1 MDTGTTPILF
11 DVDTGIDDA
20 LAILYA
26 LRSPEARVVACGTVR
41 GNVSSDQAAVNTL
54 RVLEVAGHPS
64 IPVAVG
70 CDHPL
75 IEPQSSAGWVHGDD
89 GLGNTEQP
97 APRGKPTGEHAVD
110 QMLRLTREHPGEIT
124 IVAVGPLTN
133 LATALAK
140 DPSFAER
147 VGRVVIMGG
156 TVAAPGNIGPA
167 TEANI
172 RHDPEAAKSVFAAG
186 WPLTMVGLDV
196 TMQTFLTAAMA
207 DELRRSDDEVA
218 RFAAE
223 ISDFYLGAYERFLG
237 ERKCALHDPL
247 AVAAALNLPILTTE
261 KMYVEVETEGN
272 YTRGMTVGDRRILI
286 NPEMTVAEP
295 NVDVALHV
303 DAPKFERNLMD
314 RLMGR
319 ASTSA

>member
-1 MDTGTTPILF
+1 M
-11 DVDTGIDDA
+11 DTGIDDA
-20 LAILYA
+20 LAILFA
-26 LRSPEARVVACGTVR
+26 LRSPEARVIACGTVR
-41 GNVSSDQAAVNTL
+41 GNVSSHQAAVNTL

-89 GLGNTEQP
+89 GLGNTDQP
-97 APRGKPTGEHAVD
+97 EPAGKPTGEHAVD

-140 DPSFAER
+140 DPSFADR
-147 VGRVVIMGG
+147 VGQVVIMGG
-156 TVAAPGNIGPA
+156 TVAAPGNIGPV

-172 RHDPEAAKSVFAAG
+172 RHDPEAAKAVFAAG
-186 WPLTMVGLDV
+186 WPLTMIGLDV
-196 TMQTFLTAAMA
+196 TMQTFLTEEMA
-207 DELRRSDDEVA
+207 RHLADSNDPVA

-223 ISDFYLGAYERFLG
+223 ISDFYLSAYERFLG

-247 AVAAALNLPILTTE
+247 AVAAALDPSIVTTV

-272 YTRGMTVGDRRILI
+272 HTRGMTVGDRRI
-286 NPEMTVAEP
+286 TVNKELSVANP
-295 NVDVALHV
+295 NVDVALGV
-303 DAPKFERNLMD
+303 DASRFEGLLLD
-314 RLMGR
+314 RLAG
-319 ASTSA
+319 TG